1 MKLLYLSTW
10 DFTNEE
16 ADGVCKKIYSQIAVF
31 EKNGYKVDLVYI
43 KDGRILYKEDGNI
56 QAIGMI
62 GTIKKTPAYIKM
74 YKFLKNKKYDWVY
87 NRYGMMDT
95 FYYRVLK
102 RLHKNGARILIEIPT
117 YPYVGEKP
125 KGILYRFMFWW
136 DELYL
141 HKLKRIVERILTY
154 SQDNEIAEVQTIQIA
169 NGINFSDVVLKKQF
183 PYATGAKNI
192 NIIAVANVLKA
203 HGYDRLLNGLGEY
216 IKGEHKVDILFHLV
230 GGGALLPECKELI
243 KKQGLEQNVVLYGEK
258 YGKEL
263 DDIFEKC
270 DIAVESL
277 GDHRNNVKISSSLK
291 SREYV
296 ARGIPFIT
304 ACKMDV
310 FENEKFILTIPSDET
325 NVDLY
330 KVVEYLDELYHNKDA
345 KEIAYMIREK
355 GKEKCDI
362 FNTMKPVLEYMREE

>member
-16 ADGVCKKIYSQIAVF
+16 SDGVCKKIYSQITVF
-31 EKNGYKVDLVYI
+31 EKSGYKVDFVYI
-43 KDGRILYKEDGNI
+43 KENKLLYREEGIIREIGAVGN
-56 QAIGMI
+56 
-62 GTIKKTPAYIKM
+62 IKKTPAYMKM
-74 YKFLKNKKYDWVY
+74 YKALKNKSYDWVY

-95 FYYRVLK
+95 FYYRMLK
-102 RLHKNGARILIEIPT
+102 RLHRNGARILVEIPT
-117 YPYVGEKP
+117 YPYMGEKP

-136 DELYL
+136 DRLYL
-141 HKLKRIVERILTY
+141 CKLKKVVERVLTY
-154 SQDNEIAEVQTIQIA
+154 SLDNEIAGIQTIQII
-169 NGINFSDVVLKKQF
+169 NGIDFSKIVLKTQF
-183 PYATGAKNI
+183 PYATKGKDI

-203 HGYDRLLNGLGEY
+203 HGYDRLLKGLGDY
-216 IKGEHKVDILFHLV
+216 IKGKNEVNILFHLV
-230 GGGALLPECKELI
+230 GGGELLSECEELVR
-243 KKQGLEQNVVLYGEK
+243 QQNLEENVILYGEK

-277 GDHRNNVKISSSLK
+277 ADHRNNVKISSSLK

-310 FENEKFILTIPSDET
+310 FENERFILTIPADET
-325 NVDLY
+325 NVKLD
-330 KVVEYLDELYHNKDA
+330 KIVEYLNEFYQGKDA
-345 KEIAYMIREK
+345 KEIAYMIRER

-362 FNTMKPVLEYMREE
+362 FNTMKPVIKYMRGI